1 MLITLLI
8 AIRRPLHLEDIVT
21 TDHLDLLARLV
32 VLTSL
37 VVGYSYA
44 TEISLALTEPARD
57 AERSTFVYRATGHY
71 APLFWTMAT
80 CNCGLPLLLL
90 VRRIRRTT
98 WTLLTIC
105 LLVNLGMWL
114 ERWVIIV
121 TSLSHDRL
129 PFQWRFY
136 SPTWV
141 EWALTFG
148 ALGWF
153 LLLMLVG
160 LKVLPPISIA
170 ELKEAAEEKTEE
182 DAPSGAEV
190 SHVG

>member
-1 MLITLLI
+1 
-8 AIRRPLHLEDIVT
+8 
-21 TDHLDLLARLV
+21 
-32 VLTSL
+32 
-37 VVGYSYA
+37 
-44 TEISLALTEPARD
+44 
-57 AERSTFVYRATGHY
+57 
-71 APLFWTMAT
+71 MAT

-98 WTLLTIC
+98 WSLLTIC
-105 LLVNLGMWL
+105 LLVNVGMWL

-129 PFQWRFY
+129 PFAWRFY

-153 LLLMLVG
+153 LVLMLVG

-170 ELKEAAEEKTEE
+170 ELKEAAVEESGEE
-182 DAPSGAEV
+182 DPERSAEV
-190 SHVG
+190 GHAV

>member
-1 MLITLLI
+1 
-8 AIRRPLHLEDIVT
+8 
-21 TDHLDLLARLV
+21 
-32 VLTSL
+32 
-37 VVGYSYA
+37 
-44 TEISLALTEPARD
+44 
-57 AERSTFVYRATGHY
+57 
-71 APLFWTMAT
+71 
-80 CNCGLPLLLL
+80 
-90 VRRIRRTT
+90 
-98 WTLLTIC
+98 
-105 LLVNLGMWL
+105 MWL

-160 LKVLPPISIA
+160 LKVLPPISIS
-170 ELKEAAEEKTEE
+170 ELKEAAEDE
-182 DAPSGAEV
+182 ASQRAAEV
-190 SHVG
+190 IHVT